1 MYGSNF
7 CIVTLSPRALSNL
20 PRLEAVRPLPRLEA
34 TPPVTKMCLVT
45 RGVLTEEEIIT
56 YSSRIVIASNVGVF
70 EELARV
76 LLRHI

>member
-1 MYGSNF
+1 
-7 CIVTLSPRALSNL
+7 
-20 PRLEAVRPLPRLEA
+20 
-34 TPPVTKMCLVT
+34 MCLVT
-45 RGVLTEEEIIT
+45 RDVLTEEENIT